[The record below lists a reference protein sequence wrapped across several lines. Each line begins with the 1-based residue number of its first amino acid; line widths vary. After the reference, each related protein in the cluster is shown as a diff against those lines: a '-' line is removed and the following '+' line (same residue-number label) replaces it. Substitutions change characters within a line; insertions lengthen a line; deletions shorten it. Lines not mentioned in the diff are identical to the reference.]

1 MEWTSVN
8 QSKDDGLCHN
18 LKIRGS
24 LITVWAD
31 EEESQ
36 EESSLKHGCSP
47 MTRPRRGGK
56 APNGW
61 LARSHF
67 LVRQETEDLYCDDE
81 LHPSLENDPNMQLSI
96 AQQAA
101 AADQHVKPYPPMPML
116 TDRGNFFMS
125 FFVIWFEPN
134 LEENLHNVIK
144 LRYGGHF
151 FRFWAL
157 RILSLLVPTLGPL

>member
-24 LITVWAD
+24 LKTVWAD

-56 APNGW
+56 ATNGW

-116 TDRGNFFMS
+116 TDRGNLS
-125 FFVIWFEPN
+125 FKFKNDFYTLVVGVQAN
-134 LEENLHNVIK
+134 
-144 LRYGGHF
+144 
-151 FRFWAL
+151 FRCHK
-157 RILSLLVPTLGPL
+157 IV